1 MSINGNTIYVLPC
14 LQELKTSASYT
25 LNEGEQQ
32 MYNLYGTSDKF
43 DKYWSGTSKEDPD
56 DIMTKSGLLNIPNC
70 SAFGFNST
78 TTSDSNSNTI
88 SGRIEDNEDL
98 STTECKN
105 FSRDKKWSIY
115 AKFLAD
121 KCEEVKN
128 NVALLVTHHNRMR
141 DKDVDQGLI
150 PFKEGSPYNGYAN
163 NCCLKISITKGKI
176 TDEGYSLFFSGFPDK
191 GKFTCDNNDVVQ
203 KGGGDYK
210 YFCSKDQEKFTD
222 IIDTTLITKG
232 INDANID
239 KTIDIDIYVIR
250 HGNSLHN
257 KPVEAWFGRLD
268 SSLTPLG
275 MYQAK
280 VLGKEFEPIL
290 TNNINIILCT
300 SFLQRAQLTG
310 LLLLKNANIKFND
323 TMENGVEKLMY
334 EAMKRYVD
342 KKGKNVDIF
351 KNYNP
356 ANEDFDVF
364 NKYFNDEYDEYDEYE
379 KYEAKTNEKINNSIE
394 HFIDDDN
401 GDGWNKYPIEGGK
414 KRRQTK
420 KQRVMK
426 SKKVRRMKK
435 LNKKSKK
442 VKRRS
447 NKRKA

>member
-1 MSINGNTIYVLPC
+1 MSINGDTIYVLPC

-32 MYNLYGTSDKF
+32 TSNFYGTSDKF
-43 DKYWSGTSKEDPD
+43 DKYWRGTSQDPD
-56 DIMTKSGLLNIPNC
+56 VIMTKDGLLTIPNC
-70 SAFGFNST
+70 STFGFNSDNT
-78 TTSDSNSNTI
+78 NSD
-88 SGRIEDNEDL
+88 GDDDHKDL
-98 STTECKN
+98 STTECKK

-121 KCEEVKN
+121 KCEDKN
-128 NVALLVTHHNRMR
+128 KKNVALLVTHHNRMR

-163 NCCLKISITKGKI
+163 NCCLKISITNGNIK
-176 TDEGYSLFFSGFPDK
+176 DNGYSLFFRGFPDK
-191 GKFTCDNNDVVQ
+191 GEFTSDNDDGQ
-203 KGGGDYK
+203 IGGGDYK
-210 YFCSKDQEKFTD
+210 YFDDETNFKKF
-222 IIDTTLITKG
+222 IDTTLITKG

-257 KPVEAWFGRLD
+257 KPVKAWFGRLD

-280 VLGKEFEPIL
+280 VLGEKFKPIL
-290 TNNINIILCT
+290 TNDTNDTNIILCS

-310 LLLLKNANIKFND
+310 LLLLKNANITFNN
-323 TMENGVEKLMY
+323 TMKNGVEKLMY
-334 EAMKRYVD
+334 EAMKRYLY
-342 KKGKNVDIF
+342 KKGENVKIF
-351 KNYNP
+351 EKYNP

-364 NKYFNDEYDEYDEYE
+364 NKYFNDEYDEYQ
-379 KYEAKTNEKINNSIE
+379 KYEAKTNEKINKSLE
-394 HFIDDDN
+394 DFIGDVGDDDAPRFIPSN
-401 GDGWNKYPIEGGK
+401 QGGK

-426 SKKVRRMKK
+426 SKKVRRVKK